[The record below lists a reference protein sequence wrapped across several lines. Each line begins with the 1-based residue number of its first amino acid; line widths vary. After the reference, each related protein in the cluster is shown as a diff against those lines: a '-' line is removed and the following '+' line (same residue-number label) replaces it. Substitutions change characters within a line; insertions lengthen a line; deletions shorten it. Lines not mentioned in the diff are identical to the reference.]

1 MQMQT
6 RLFEKFLSLAEY
18 ASYFLNK
25 ALGAIAAEP
34 YRCGLVAEGFFERY
48 LSILEIRLITSA
60 VGMQNS
66 PPSSY
71 ILLPTA
77 PSVLQNNGIMPPTRS
92 PAPKIVP
99 ADSAVISPQ
108 GKPSAPHHVVL
119 LTSRANFK
127 PRGKGVSTKSKQK
140 PRNRITIISSSAP
153 SELSTSER
161 AIPVHSAWVS
171 PTNSDLPGRKYCP
184 VVSVDFHASPTREPR
199 VCQVPA
205 SRRYKK
211 KAGRFTHKRWNH
223 AEKEKDFLTPAKL
236 RDRS

>member
-25 ALGAIAAEP
+25 ALGAIAA
-34 YRCGLVAEGFFERY
+34 RGRDAK
-48 LSILEIRLITSA
+48 
-60 VGMQNS
+60 Q
-66 PPSSY
+66 
-71 ILLPTA
+71 PT
-77 PSVLQNNGIMPPTRS
+77 V
-92 PAPKIVP
+92 
-99 ADSAVISPQ
+99 
-108 GKPSAPHHVVL
+108 
-119 LTSRANFK
+119 F
-127 PRGKGVSTKSKQK
+127 GVSTKSKQK

-199 VCQVPA
+199 VCLVPA